1 MAIPR
6 SVILERLRAQAASG
20 KPIVGCGAGTGIS
33 AKFAEAGGAD
43 LIIIYNSGR
52 YRMAGRGSLAGLMP
66 YGDAN
71 GIVVEMAS
79 EVLPVVKDTPVL
91 AGVCGTDPFRLMPV
105 FLKQLKEIGFSGVQ
119 NFPTVGLIDGNF
131 RLNIEATGMGYDKE
145 VEMVRLAHELDLFT
159 SPYVFDTDQAAAMAK
174 AGADQLVA
182 HVGLTT
188 SGSIG
193 AAVAM
198 TLDEAIERVM
208 GIAQA
213 GRRVRGDLLVI
224 CHGGPF
230 DEPDSVGEA
239 LKRMPA
245 HRARHPR
252 PGGIFQTAFP
262 GLIVCLPP
270 AGAPQTGAAHLTQPR

>member
-1 MAIPR
+1 MTISR
-6 SVILERLRAQAASG
+6 QEILARLRAQMDAG

-71 GIVVEMAS
+71 QIVVDMAA
-79 EVLPVVKDTPVL
+79 EVLPVVKDIPVL

-105 FLKQLKEIGFSGVQ
+105 FLKQLKEMGYAGVQ

-131 RLNIEATGMGYDKE
+131 RANLEATGMGFDKE
-145 VEMVRLAHELDLFT
+145 IEAIRLAHELDMFT
-159 SPYVFDTDQAAAMAK
+159 SPYVFDTDQAEAMAN

-188 SGSIG
+188 AGSIG
-193 AAVAM
+193 AGVALTVDQAV
-198 TLDEAIERVM
+198 ERVM
-208 GIAQA
+208 QIAEA
-213 GRRVRGDLLVI
+213 GRKVRSDIIVI

-230 DEPDSVGEA
+230 DEPDNVGQA
-239 LKRMPA
+239 LRRMPGIA
-245 HRARHPR
+245 GFFGASSIERLPTERAIR
-252 PGGIFQTAFP
+252 GQVEAFKQ
-262 GLIVCLPP
+262 LQL
-270 AGAPQTGAAHLTQPR
+270 AQ